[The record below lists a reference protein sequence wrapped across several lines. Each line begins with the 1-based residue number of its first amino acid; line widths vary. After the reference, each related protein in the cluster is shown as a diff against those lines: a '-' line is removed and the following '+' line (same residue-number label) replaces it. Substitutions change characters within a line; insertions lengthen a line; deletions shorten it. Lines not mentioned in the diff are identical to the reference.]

1 MMAAINLPK
10 TMKAQF
16 LEAFKTPYVL
26 REVLLPQITSPY
38 DILIKV
44 DAASYCHTDAVL
56 AAGDMRPNPR
66 SLPHV
71 GSHEFAGTVVA
82 TAPDGSVDF
91 KLGDRVGVPGRANH
105 PCGVCDECQDEK
117 HPESDPTGYSVFCP
131 ASENSG
137 VSIDGGF
144 REYAVVDARQ
154 VVPIP
159 AELSAADTAPMMCAG
174 VTIYAALKRCELEAG
189 QRVGIVGCGG
199 GLGHLGLQFG
209 VKMGLEVIGIDN
221 ADEPLA
227 LARNLNTGARIVDSR
242 VEEAAEIVQQVGL
255 ADKKKYLGEM
265 GLDAVI
271 ILPESQKAFDYGMN
285 LLKNHGKLVLVSFPK
300 KGFHL
305 SSEDIVFRDISV
317 VGSLIGSRKT
327 LKEMLEFSAKHNIRP
342 VIKRYPLS
350 KLNELVD
357 DYSRGSGGKLIV
369 DMSLDG

>member
-1 MMAAINLPK
+1 
-10 TMKAQF
+10 
-16 LEAFKTPYVL
+16 
-26 REVLLPQITSPY
+26 
-38 DILIKV
+38 
-44 DAASYCHTDAVL
+44 
-56 AAGDMRPNPR
+56 
-66 SLPHV
+66 
-71 GSHEFAGTVVA
+71 
-82 TAPDGSVDF
+82 
-91 KLGDRVGVPGRANH
+91 
-105 PCGVCDECQDEK
+105 
-117 HPESDPTGYSVFCP
+117 
-131 ASENSG
+131 
-137 VSIDGGF
+137 
-144 REYAVVDARQ
+144 
-154 VVPIP
+154 
-159 AELSAADTAPMMCAG
+159 
-174 VTIYAALKRCELEAG
+174 
-189 QRVGIVGCGG
+189 
-199 GLGHLGLQFG
+199 
-209 VKMGLEVIGIDN
+209 
-221 ADEPLA
+221 
-227 LARNLNTGARIVDSR
+227 VDSR